1 MAGNKTLDLT
11 IRIAGK
17 MDKSLLSAING
28 TQSRVSDLAKNISRV
43 GTVGLA
49 AMGTLAAGTVAAI
62 AKCTDAASAFEN
74 QMGDVVKYVD
84 GLADAN
90 GKISDSAA
98 KNGKTYVEN
107 YAAMKSAILDLSTQ
121 IPYTAEDLTR
131 LAAAAGQSGK
141 GIDDITGGFL
151 KDAAMWGTAMDVSAD
166 QAGDWAAKWEVAFN
180 KSHEEIMTL
189 ANQINYLG
197 ANNATTAAEIAEVVN
212 DAAALG
218 QVAGMGVDAT
228 AALGTAMLAMGVDT
242 AKAANSINRIYTNM
256 SKGSS
261 ATKAQQVMW
270 NQLGFTAEGI
280 ARSMQTNASGT
291 LLDVFTAIQDLPD
304 YKQVAA
310 LSTLFGQ
317 WAITGGAKLTG
328 NLDSFKNA
336 LAAVNDPSLYEGSMA
351 REFQI
356 KTDTPEAVRQMRD
369 SAWKQLKIGFG
380 ESFLPVQKELD
391 TALRDLFVRLNDN
404 MPQLQQLGGT
414 LAELAAGGISK
425 LGEALETALPYV
437 QKALDYVANNGPQA
451 VKTLGAMAGIFAA
464 MQFAPGIT
472 GLLGGAGDLLLG
484 EKSGQGSY
492 AVRTGGLAGLWKSGR
507 GAPNA
512 VRGKMESVAGWLDML
527 KGATL
532 ENMGIVGR
540 TGKLDFLKTAWSAT
554 AGNTIS
560 KSGIGRYFGGI
571 GSSTGNFLNQTGI
584 AGAARGTVGVSGQI
598 LSGIAQAT
606 GLANVPG
613 MVGSGLSR
621 AGGWIAGKA
630 SGLAGRVVHSTPV
643 QAIGRIGGAVINSAP
658 VQGLARGTTAIAG
671 GAAGWLG
678 NALPAGAGLLGGI
691 WGAMASGFG
700 GLLSGALPIVGVI
713 SSIIA
718 VVSIL
723 GDHLEDIRGIVG
735 KVFGDEGLAVFDS
748 FIGRLQNIGNFISGL
763 FKDGGVAEALAPLRE
778 TVVGMFGDGAGA
790 AFDGLVQILQS
801 VMGVAGQ
808 VVTFANT
815 TVKPIIQDIFGFIT
829 QTVVPILLQ
838 TFTSAAPAI
847 SGIISGL
854 GSAVMFCM
862 QIIGT
867 AIQAALPIIQN
878 IITVVLSIASVV
890 VPALLGGFEAF
901 SAGISSIVQTVQ
913 DIFQG
918 VLTFIKDVFT
928 LNWGNLWQDAVDI
941 FGSIFSGIVGLV
953 KTPVNAVIG
962 AINNIHVKAP
972 DWPILGD
979 LAGKEFG
986 FNIPLLAKGGF
997 TRGPSIAGEA
1007 GTEAVISFQKS
1018 ERARNIDTWMRA
1030 GELLGMTN
1038 PAGELAGMG
1047 NRPAKLLELR
1057 GGPGAG
1063 AGFSV
1068 NFAPQITIQ
1077 GNADKQVVDRA
1088 LMEAE
1093 ARFEAWMEANFER
1106 LHNRAERERGRKSYI

>member
-1 MAGNKTLDLT
+1 M
-11 IRIAGK
+11 
-17 MDKSLLSAING
+17 
-28 TQSRVSDLAKNISRV
+28 
-43 GTVGLA
+43 
-49 AMGTLAAGTVAAI
+49 
-62 AKCTDAASAFEN
+62 
-74 QMGDVVKYVD
+74 
-84 GLADAN
+84 
-90 GKISDSAA
+90 
-98 KNGKTYVEN
+98 
-107 YAAMKSAILDLSTQ
+107 
-121 IPYTAEDLTR
+121 
-131 LAAAAGQSGK
+131 
-141 GIDDITGGFL
+141 
-151 KDAAMWGTAMDVSAD
+151 
-166 QAGDWAAKWEVAFN
+166 
-180 KSHEEIMTL
+180 
-189 ANQINYLG
+189 
-197 ANNATTAAEIAEVVN
+197 
-212 DAAALG
+212 
-218 QVAGMGVDAT
+218 
-228 AALGTAMLAMGVDT
+228 
-242 AKAANSINRIYTNM
+242 
-256 SKGSS
+256 
-261 ATKAQQVMW
+261 
-270 NQLGFTAEGI
+270 
-280 ARSMQTNASGT
+280 
-291 LLDVFTAIQDLPD
+291 
-304 YKQVAA
+304 AA

-437 QKALDYVANNGPQA
+437 QKALDYVANNGPQV

-678 NALPAGAGLLGGI
+678 NALPAGAGLLGSI
-691 WGAMASGFG
+691 WGPMASGFG

-1093 ARFEAWMEANFER
+1093 ARFEAWMEANFDR